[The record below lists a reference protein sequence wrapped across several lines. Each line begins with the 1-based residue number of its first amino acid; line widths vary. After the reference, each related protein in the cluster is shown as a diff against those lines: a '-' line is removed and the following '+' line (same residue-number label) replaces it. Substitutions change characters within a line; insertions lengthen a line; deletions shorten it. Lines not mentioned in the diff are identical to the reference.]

1 MNNNLLPSKRI
12 FNAVF
17 DELVYYVENDCA
29 EKELIYGNGFYSWW
43 ERFILNYFP
52 AKFSRDIRSRLGL
65 SYIDNILN
73 LGLEEYMYI
82 RETYKRVKELYLWYL
97 IEYPF
102 IKSPYTEPIPV
113 FKFIDEEGNETNSMF
128 TDGELNKLHP
138 EYIDYLSRCSDF
150 ERDQKNML
158 ENKLQ
163 ELLKIR
169 HVL

>member
-102 IKSPYTEPIPV
+102 IKNPFDEPIPSL
-113 FKFIDEEGNETNSMF
+113 KFIDDAGVETNLMF
-128 TDGELNKLHP
+128 SEGKINKLHP
-138 EYIDYLSRCSDF
+138 EYIDYLSKCTDM
-150 ERDQKNML
+150 ERTQKNML
-158 ENKLQ
+158 EDKLQ